1 MNGFERDW
9 IDWWNWMLNRETSGN
24 VLGGRS
30 SGGRVLRPPQQIGAA
45 VRLVEVFAAAGR
57 FQQIPV
63 RQVQRS
69 RLPGTRS
76 RQAAELPR
84 CNNLSGQGHNL
95 TGSLFDLDAA
105 DVMATWIE
113 PRQKPVVWTSANAV
127 AMIKFIFCV
136 CSRLSWPMSGW
147 IRARRCSPSCTTFPF
162 VCDRRSTCR
171 RSASSWPLSSKG
183 DYVLH
188 VFDGRY
194 RSVCVTHRCTTAAP
208 LFHSPVRAVS
218 EQCWIK
224 RNCIA

>member
-1 MNGFERDW
+1 
-9 IDWWNWMLNRETSGN
+9 MLNRETSGN

-63 RQVQRS
+63 RQIQRS

-105 DVMATWIE
+105 DVMAT
-113 PRQKPVVWTSANAV
+113 
-127 AMIKFIFCV
+127 
-136 CSRLSWPMSGW
+136 
-147 IRARRCSPSCTTFPF
+147 
-162 VCDRRSTCR
+162 
-171 RSASSWPLSSKG
+171 
-183 DYVLH
+183 
-188 VFDGRY
+188 
-194 RSVCVTHRCTTAAP
+194 
-208 LFHSPVRAVS
+208 
-218 EQCWIK
+218 
-224 RNCIA
+224 

>member
-127 AMIKFIFCV
+127 AIFCYEVYLLCLFQTVMADERLNKSEALFTFLHNIPV
-136 CSRLSWPMSGW
+136 CLRPSVDVPKKRFFLATLFKGW
-147 IRARRCSPSCTTFPF
+147 LRPSCF
-162 VCDRRSTCR
+162 R
-171 RSASSWPLSSKG
+171 WPLPFRLRDPPLHHSCTALSQPSQSS
-183 DYVLH
+183 
-188 VFDGRY
+188 F
-194 RSVCVTHRCTTAAP
+194 
-208 LFHSPVRAVS
+208 RAVLD
-218 EQCWIK
+218 
-224 RNCIA
+224 